1 MESSPLLVAL
11 TIAFATV
18 LAVLVTLVWLQ
29 VQRSYDVV
37 LPAGRDL
44 IAAGSSSA
52 VPEPGPEVLILNSYH
67 RGYSWSDHEMDGI
80 IETFQR
86 SGSKIRPVIEY
97 LDCKQFPDMTH
108 FDRLRDLML
117 VKYRGRKFPVVI
129 VADNPALQFALTY
142 RPRLFPEAV
151 IVFCGINGYSP
162 KLIEGYR
169 NVTGVAELLDADGT
183 MSMAMKLHPRTR
195 KVFVVNDYTITGL
208 ATRRQAEEQLKPF
221 EGLVEFQYM
230 ENMTTPE
237 LIEQVKTL
245 PPDSLVLALS
255 YSLDKDGHVVNHERI
270 AKLLSANA
278 PVPVYGCHEERIG
291 YGIMGGYLIGGE
303 RHGARAAELAVRLLS
318 GVPVSRVPI
327 EVSSRSILMFDYNQL
342 KRFYVPLSRLPKDAQ
357 IVNLPVS
364 FISRYRG
371 LVLTTLCLIVVL
383 AAGIMILGL
392 NVYHRRLAEKEQKK
406 LQAQL
411 MQAQKMEAVGL
422 LAGGIA
428 HDFNNILTAIVG
440 YATLVKRKTQ
450 AGDPN
455 LPFLEQILSAADRA
469 AKLTRGLLAFSR
481 KQVIDTRPVDLN
493 MIVRNTEK
501 IVKPLIGADI
511 VFSTVLASHR
521 MTVMADSGQVE
532 QVLMNLCTN
541 ARDAMSAG
549 GRLTIETGE
558 LVVDELYRKTHLL
571 EKAGR
576 YAVVS
581 VSDTGAGMDEETRKQ
596 IFEPFFTTK
605 EVGKGTGLG
614 LSIAYGIVKQ
624 HKGIITVYSEPGKGT
639 TFKLFLPRILT
650 ADDAVPR
657 KQIGQVRGGR
667 ETLLLAE
674 DEPSV
679 RSSISIMLNEAG
691 YTVIEAVDGTEAVEL
706 FMEHKETIHLLLTDV
721 IMPGK
726 NGGQVYEQIRLI
738 NPLIKVLFM
747 SGYTG
752 DMLQNKGVEAEKMN
766 FISKPVLHDELLKK
780 VRQAL
785 DS

>member
-1 MESSPLLVAL
+1 VVA
-11 TIAFATV
+11 
-18 LAVLVTLVWLQ
+18 
-29 VQRSYDVV
+29 
-37 LPAGRDL
+37 
-44 IAAGSSSA
+44 
-52 VPEPGPEVLILNSYH
+52 
-67 RGYSWSDHEMDGI
+67 
-80 IETFQR
+80 
-86 SGSKIRPVIEY
+86 
-97 LDCKQFPDMTH
+97 
-108 FDRLRDLML
+108 
-117 VKYRGRKFPVVI
+117 
-129 VADNPALQFALTY
+129 ADNPALQFALKY

-151 IVFCGINGYSP
+151 IVFCGINGYTP
-162 KLIEGYR
+162 KMIKGYD

-195 KVFVVNDYTITGL
+195 MVFVVNDHTMTGL

-221 EGLVEFQYM
+221 EGLVEFRYM
-230 ENMTTPE
+230 EDMSTPE

-291 YGIMGGYLIGGE
+291 YGIMGGYLLGGK
-303 RHGARAAELAVRLLS
+303 RHGARAAELALRLVS
-318 GVPVSRVPI
+318 GVPVSRVPV
-327 EVSSRSILMFDYNQL
+327 EVHSRSILMFDYNL
-342 KRFYVPLSRLPKDAQ
+342 LARFSVPLSRVPKAAQ

-364 FISRYRG
+364 FISRHRG

-383 AAGIMILGL
+383 ATGIILLGL
-392 NVYHRRLAEKEQKK
+392 NVYRRRLAEEEQKK

-422 LAGGIA
+422 LAGGVA

-440 YATLVKRKTQ
+440 YAALVKRKVQ

-493 MIVRNTEK
+493 AIVRNTEK
-501 IVKPLIGADI
+501 IVMPLIGADI
-511 VFSTVLASHR
+511 LFSTVLAKR
-521 MTVMADSGQVE
+521 PMTVMADSGQVE

-541 ARDAMSAG
+541 ARDAMSGG

-558 LVVDELYRKTHLL
+558 VVVDETFRKTHLL

-581 VSDTGAGMDEETRKQ
+581 VSDTGAGMDEATRKQ

-614 LSIAYGIVKQ
+614 LSIAYGIIKQ
-624 HKGIITVYSEPGKGT
+624 HKGIISVYSEPGKGT

-650 ADDAVPR
+650 PDDAVPR
-657 KQIGQVRGGR
+657 KETGQVRGGS

-679 RSSISIMLNEAG
+679 RGSISIMLKEAG
-691 YTVIEAVDGTEAVEL
+691 YTVIEAVDGTDAVDL

-726 NGGQVYEQIRLI
+726 NGGQVYERIKI
-738 NPLIKVLFM
+738 ANPLIKVLFM

-752 DMLQNKGVEAEKMN
+752 DMLENKGIEAEKMN
-766 FISKPVLHDELLKK
+766 FISKPVTHDELLKK
-780 VRQAL
+780 VRQVL